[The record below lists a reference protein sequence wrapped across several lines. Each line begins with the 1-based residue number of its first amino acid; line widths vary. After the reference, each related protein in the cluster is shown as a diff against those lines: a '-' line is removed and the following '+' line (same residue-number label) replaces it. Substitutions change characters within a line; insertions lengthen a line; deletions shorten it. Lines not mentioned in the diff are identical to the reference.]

1 MTFYESAHRMKNLSV
16 ACFTPFVGFLANAA
30 DTPPSADGLN
40 LPGHSL
46 RHQNNYDQAL
56 AAYPP
61 SGAA

>member
-1 MTFYESAHRMKNLSV
+1 MTFYESAHRMKTLCA
-16 ACFTPFVGFLANAA
+16 ACLTLFPGLLANAA
-30 DTPPSADGLN
+30 DTPPSADGFN